1 MHLSS
6 KELKTTEINLKNF
19 KKLWNIN
26 IVAFEL
32 AILQL
37 HIKIIILIAIIYL
50 FFHLLP
56 ALEKFSAD
64 FLNSDLNVQWTLIW
78 LPLSDT

>member
-6 KELKTTEINLKNF
+6 KELKTTEINSKNF

-56 ALEKFSAD
+56 ALEKFSVSR
-64 FLNSDLNVQWTLIW
+64 FSQLGS
-78 LPLSDT
+78 

>member
-6 KELKTTEINLKNF
+6 KELKTTEINSKNF

-37 HIKIIILIAIIYL
+37 HIKIIILIAIIELL
-50 FFHLLP
+50 FWYGVGEVLSR
-56 ALEKFSAD
+56 FSQ
-64 FLNSDLNVQWTLIW
+64 LGS
-78 LPLSDT
+78 

>member
-6 KELKTTEINLKNF
+6 KELKTTEINFKNF

-64 FLNSDLNVQWTLIW
+64 FLN
-78 LPLSDT
+78 